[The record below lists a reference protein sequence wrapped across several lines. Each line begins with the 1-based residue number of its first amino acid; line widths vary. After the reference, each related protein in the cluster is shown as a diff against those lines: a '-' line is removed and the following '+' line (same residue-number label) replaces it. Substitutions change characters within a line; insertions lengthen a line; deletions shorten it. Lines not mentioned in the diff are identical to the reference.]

1 MSTFSNL
8 ALHVKM
14 ERFNIDLTLINA
26 DKSSNIYKMT
36 KEDYKKHLEN
46 NITKTYKK
54 SNRNKINSINRDA
67 KKIAKK
73 LEIDVRS
80 FHNDQRPQR

>member
-46 NITKTYKK
+46 NITKSYKK
-54 SNRNKINSINRDA
+54 SN
-67 KKIAKK
+67 
-73 LEIDVRS
+73 
-80 FHNDQRPQR
+80 